1 MREKNYNSTSGN
13 DVKILLLNS
22 QGGIFLYRLLVKNIC
37 AHVSKKKH
45 DPNCRLSKIF
55 HSCLYITTGTTIFN
69 TFLCYFLFNKEIER
83 DSIQNV
89 LFVTLSEI
97 VVFRKKLKFSFVFI
111 DEILFENKNYTGWY

>member
-1 MREKNYNSTSGN
+1 MIVFFVSFS
-13 DVKILLLNS
+13 S
-22 QGGIFLYRLLVKNIC
+22 CLYKTEYV
-37 AHVSKKKH
+37 HMYQYKKH
-45 DPNCRLSKIF
+45 DPNCRLSKIC

-83 DSIQNV
+83 NSIQNV

-111 DEILFENKNYTGWY
+111 DEILFENKNYTVWY

>member
-1 MREKNYNSTSGN
+1 MMSKFFFSTY
-13 DVKILLLNS
+13 
-22 QGGIFLYRLLVKNIC
+22 QGGIFFYRLLVKNIC

-55 HSCLYITTGTTIFN
+55 HSCLYITTGTTIFS

-111 DEILFENKNYTGWY
+111 DEILFENKNYTVWY